1 LNGRDGVDG
10 ASGTSDYFHVA
21 YANKDEFGNII
32 QFSLDDP
39 TDREYI
45 GTYVDQTRSDSL
57 DLNKYHWMLVKGA

>member
-32 QFSLDDP
+32 
-39 TDREYI
+39 
-45 GTYVDQTRSDSL
+45 
-57 DLNKYHWMLVKGA
+57 